1 MSSDLGV
8 KKSAE
13 VRKHLAH
20 GAAVPLE
27 RGWRLWVA
35 GCALGLALS
44 AGAVHATPIP
54 FEDRQVDMTV
64 REQPIAAFLQDFFGT
79 MDVPVSVSTNVKGA
93 VNGVFR
99 GPTER
104 VFSNIQ
110 KSFGLMA
117 YYDGSVVHI
126 YTPNEVTTRTFAM
139 RQGDARQ
146 VISTA
151 RDMQV
156 MDSRNT
162 LRVSQS
168 GGLIASGN
176 RRFVELVGE
185 LASGQQSQS
194 TTLAPVGFKVYY
206 LKYAWAQDVSA
217 QYGGTVTVIPGV
229 ASILRSLLT
238 AQRGNPS
245 PALTQYR
252 GASEPGLRGQ
262 GLARQGTLGGLGRQS
277 HAGHRRNG
285 AASLG

>member
-20 GAAVPLE
+20 GTAVPLE

-79 MDVPVSVSTNVKGA
+79 MDVPVSVSSNVKGA

-126 YTPNEVTTRTFAM
+126 YTPNEVTTRTFANPVELPAVAVTISATQPPVQDSAVVTCALAAISCPPSSAASWV
-139 RQGDARQ
+139 RAYSLAVICTPGLKPARS
-146 VISTA
+146 IPYT
-151 RDMQV
+151 
-156 MDSRNT
+156 
-162 LRVSQS
+162 
-168 GGLIASGN
+168 
-176 RRFVELVGE
+176 RRFCDS
-185 LASGQQSQS
+185 AGQ
-194 TTLAPVGFKVYY
+194 
-206 LKYAWAQDVSA
+206 LK
-217 QYGGTVTVIPGV
+217 
-229 ASILRSLLT
+229 R
-238 AQRGNPS
+238 
-245 PALTQYR
+245 
-252 GASEPGLRGQ
+252 
-262 GLARQGTLGGLGRQS
+262 
-277 HAGHRRNG
+277 
-285 AASLG
+285 